1 MFLLIGTDEAGYG
14 PNLGPLVVSAS
25 VWRIDGSPKE
35 QRLYERVSA
44 VVCRESAEA
53 HSQRVA
59 WADSKALYSPG
70 QGLSVLERGVLA
82 ALELVDLRP
91 TDWRGLWRSLD
102 ASSAER
108 LDALPWHLDFNLPLP
123 LAAEPANCD
132 GLVPA
137 LRDGLAAG
145 GAHLMTLRSRAVF
158 PEQFNGLAD
167 QHGNKAELLSRLTLE
182 LVAELLAEFAP
193 NCHVEKGDRHLAA
206 TSNAR
211 SDEPVARSQSPFSA
225 PLPVRIICDK
235 HGGRSRYAALL
246 QRQFDDS
253 FIEVRRED
261 ATESH
266 YAWGSAQARTEIRF
280 RMQGED
286 FLPVALASMAS
297 KYLREAAMLAFNQ
310 FWCARVKELRPTAG
324 YPTDARRFKQQI
336 EPLQRALGVKDC
348 VLWRTR

>member
-25 VWRIDGSPKE
+25 VWRVAGSPKE

-44 VVCRESAEA
+44 VVCREGADA

-82 ALELVDLRP
+82 ALELVNLGP

-102 ASSAER
+102 AASANR
-108 LDALPWHLDFNLPLP
+108 LDALPWHLDFNRPLP
-123 LAAEPANCD
+123 LAEQPADRD

-137 LRDGLAAG
+137 IRDGLAAG
-145 GAHLMTLRSRAVF
+145 GARLVALRSRAVF

-182 LVAELLAEFAP
+182 LVAELLAEFT
-193 NCHVEKGDRHLAA
+193 AA
-206 TSNAR
+206 AL
-211 SDEPVARSQSPFSA
+211 DVI
-225 PLPVRIICDK
+225 PVRIICDK

-246 QRQFDDS
+246 QRQFDDH

-266 YAWGSAQARTEIRF
+266 YAWGPAQARTEIRF

-297 KYLREAAMLAFNQ
+297 KYLREAAMLAFNG

-336 EPLQRALGVKDC
+336 EPLQRELGLADNLV
-348 VLWRTR
+348 WRTR